1 MPNLKE
7 GTKDFEYVVAHS
19 FEVNSSS
26 HATTPKIL
34 QYLKGG
40 LVMSRLQFQWFGWIG
55 SPRMDVNT
63 RSEQGPTIQLR
74 QDR

>member
-26 HATTPKIL
+26 HATTLKIL

-40 LVMSRLQFQWFGWIG
+40 LVMSRLQF
-55 SPRMDVNT
+55 
-63 RSEQGPTIQLR
+63 
-74 QDR
+74 

>member
-19 FEVNSSS
+19 LEVNSSS

-40 LVMSRLQFQWFGWIG
+40 LVMSRLQFQWFGWI
-55 SPRMDVNT
+55 
-63 RSEQGPTIQLR
+63 
-74 QDR
+74 